1 MTIAQ
6 GAPDPMAAQEQ
17 PKPER
22 SARTPRKSGKDSDD
36 AKWLAYADRV
46 GQGFVDWQP
55 QDHPQLGTVE
65 IGGFVPGF
73 KLNAP
78 QDAIDGIV
86 ETQAKFIEQLLAM
99 MPRVTIDDPVVE
111 RVGRGVW
118 RVAVTVRNDGEL
130 PTRTAL
136 GAKARRLTP
145 YVLALDVPQDKIL
158 SGSTITRA
166 DSLAPGET
174 VRAEWLVLADDGS
187 TLNAQLRTEE
197 FGTTDIEIELA
208 EGGTR

>member
-1 MTIAQ
+1 
-6 GAPDPMAAQEQ
+6 
-17 PKPER
+17 
-22 SARTPRKSGKDSDD
+22 
-36 AKWLAYADRV
+36 
-46 GQGFVDWQP
+46 
-55 QDHPQLGTVE
+55 
-65 IGGFVPGF
+65 
-73 KLNAP
+73 
-78 QDAIDGIV
+78 
-86 ETQAKFIEQLLAM
+86 
-99 MPRVTIDDPVVE
+99 
-111 RVGRGVW
+111 
-118 RVAVTVRNDGEL
+118 
-130 PTRTAL
+130 L